1 MTCRRAVTHSGVSG
15 NIRVT
20 DILLEKRVYVR
31 GIGDTVWSL
40 LCEKYSSHDR
50 ELHPERERKL
60 VNRSPPPRAREL
72 TVSVT
77 RGMYTQMMD
86 D

>member
-1 MTCRRAVTHSGVSG
+1 MCLWHSVLVYGTVVTGRAGVPYVTCRRAVTHSGVSG

-40 LCEKYSSHDR
+40 SCEKYSSH
-50 ELHPERERKL
+50 ESYIRKESG
-60 VNRSPPPRAREL
+60 N
-72 TVSVT
+72 
-77 RGMYTQMMD
+77 
-86 D
+86 

>member
-1 MTCRRAVTHSGVSG
+1 VTCRRAVTHSDGSG
-15 NIRVT
+15 NILVT

-31 GIGDTVWSL
+31 GIGDSVWSL

-60 VNRSPPPRAREL
+60 VNRSRHVETR
-72 TVSVT
+72 VT
-77 RGMYTQMMD
+77 GGMNVDSDQG
-86 D
+86 